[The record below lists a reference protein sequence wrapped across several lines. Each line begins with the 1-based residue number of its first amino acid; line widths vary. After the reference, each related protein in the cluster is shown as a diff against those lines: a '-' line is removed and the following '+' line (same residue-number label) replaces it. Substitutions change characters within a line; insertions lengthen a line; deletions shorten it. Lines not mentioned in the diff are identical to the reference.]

1 MQYRIFEGNMERLEK
16 KLQRISNKCKK
27 YGNDFLYK
35 KIGEEFREDS
45 DEYGNKYFSKYYI
58 VDVSGT
64 ALISNKW
71 RFVAVLEHQDHGNII
86 KKSPDAIDIEIP
98 ERYYTSDSICEH
110 CNSNRRRRNTYIL
123 QNTETGEFKQVGKSC
138 LMDFTAG
145 MSAERV
151 TNYISL
157 YDEIIQGEEP
167 CEGSHRVKYID
178 VTTALLY
185 ILETVNKFGYV
196 KADGDRST
204 KERAL
209 EYYLVENEKN
219 SFLFEVRRSLERE
232 MENVSFRADT
242 EENRKKIND
251 VITWILDQEENND
264 WIHNLKSLCKGKY
277 VTFSNF
283 GILASLIPC
292 YNRAMEKKARIER
305 EKESSKG
312 SQHIGNIKDRITV
325 EIQNSKIVTS
335 WETEFGVTVIHK
347 IVDIDGNVYTWKT
360 SKAID
365 ENAKKIVGTVKAHNE
380 YNGVKQTELTR
391 CRIVA

>member
-1 MQYRIFEGNMERLEK
+1 MQYKIFEGNMERLEK

-27 YGNDFLYK
+27 YGNDFHYEK
-35 KIGEEFREDS
+35 TGEEYQEES
-45 DEYGNKYFSKYYI
+45 DENGNKFFSKYYI
-58 VDVSGT
+58 IEVSGT
-64 ALISNKW
+64 ALVSNNW
-71 RFVAVLEHQDHGNII
+71 RFIAVLDHQDHGNII
-86 KKSPDAIDIEIP
+86 RKSPDAADVEIP
-98 ERYYTSDSICEH
+98 ERYYTCDSVCEH

-123 QNTETGEFKQVGKSC
+123 QNTETREFKQVGKSC

-151 TNYISL
+151 AHYISL
-157 YDEIIQGEEP
+157 HDELIQGEEP
-167 CEGSHRVKYID
+167 YIGSHRTKYID

-196 KADGDRST
+196 KADGDKPT

-219 SFLFEVRRSLERE
+219 SFLFEIRKSLERE
-232 MENVSFRADT
+232 MENVSFKVDT
-242 EENRKKIND
+242 EENGKKVNEIIAW
-251 VITWILDQEENND
+251 VLEQEENND
-264 WIHNLKSLCKGKY
+264 WIHNLKILCQGK

-305 EKESSKG
+305 EKESCKD
-312 SQHIGNIKDRITV
+312 SQHIGNIKDRITI
-325 EIQNSKIVTS
+325 EIQDSKIVTS
-335 WETEFGVTVIHK
+335 WETEYGMTVIHK
-347 IVDIDGNVYTWKT
+347 IVDVDGNVYTWKI

-365 ENAKKIVGTVKAHNE
+365 EKAKKIIGTVKAHNE
-380 YNGVKQTELTR
+380 YNGIKQTELTR
-391 CRIVA
+391 CKIVV